1 MTARIALIVLM
12 ATLVGRGATAAAPAE
27 LTMTWNFSPAHS
39 PHDGA
44 MLAFGA
50 EGTDMVEAILQCRPG
65 SGRITISTFA
75 AAARQGETVRLRSGA
90 AASRR
95 PAHVELNEA
104 GEGDLLYLV
113 QTTAAARDPALRT
126 FRRGASLSIL
136 AGRAR
141 TDTPAAP
148 KALTALFFRSCGG

>member
-1 MTARIALIVLM
+1 MTARFALIALV
-12 ATLVGRGATAAAPAE
+12 ATLAGSSAAAAAPAE
-27 LTMTWNFSPAHS
+27 LAMTWNFSAAHS
-39 PHDGA
+39 PQDDA
-44 MLAFGA
+44 TLAFGA
-50 EGTDMVEAILQCRPG
+50 EGTDMVEAVLRCRPG

-95 PAHVELNEA
+95 PAHVEPNEA

-113 QTTAAARDPALRT
+113 QTTVAARDPALRT
-126 FRRGASLSIL
+126 FRQGASFSIL

-148 KALTALFFRSCGG
+148 RALTARFFRSCG